1 MKPCLYSRLST
12 LARCAPPIA
21 LAAGLLAGCSMPRMD
36 IWPFNG
42 SSDTGNVPP
51 PPNASHYQC
60 NSGASFWLRKLA
72 DGNMWVIYP
81 DRQIRLDKQDNGSF
95 SNGIAVLQFEGETA
109 TLRDGPQINYA
120 NCTIAAAKK

>member
-1 MKPCLYSRLST
+1 MKLRLSPQ
-12 LARCAPPIA
+12 LSASARRALPVA
-21 LAAGLLAGCSMPRMD
+21 LAASLLAGCSMPRMD

-51 PPNASHYQC
+51 PANASLYQC

-72 DGNMWVIYP
+72 DGNMWLIYP
-81 DRQIRLDKQDNGSF
+81 DRQIRLDKQSDGRF

-109 TLRDGPQINYA
+109 TLRDGPQINYG
-120 NCTIAAAKK
+120 NCAVAQAKK

>member
-1 MKPCLYSRLST
+1 MRCALPIT
-12 LARCAPPIA
+12 LAAS
-21 LAAGLLAGCSMPRMD
+21 LLAGCSMPRMD
-36 IWPFNG
+36 IWPFG
-42 SSDTGNVPP
+42 GPDTGNVPP
-51 PPNASHYQC
+51 PPNASLYQC

-109 TLRDGPQINYA
+109 TLRDGPQINYS
-120 NCTIAAAKK
+120 NCAIAQAKK